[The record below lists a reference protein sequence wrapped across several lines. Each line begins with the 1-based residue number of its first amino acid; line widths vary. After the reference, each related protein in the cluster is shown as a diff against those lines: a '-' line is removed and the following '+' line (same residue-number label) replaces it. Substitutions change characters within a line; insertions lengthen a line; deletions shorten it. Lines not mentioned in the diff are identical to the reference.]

1 MREGPAAV
9 GGLVDA
15 DAGHRRAEQVGLA
28 GANPD
33 DVGIRGGDRD
43 VADAGRGV
51 VFEHGLPRR
60 AVVVGLPHAARRV
73 GGVDAS
79 RAALF
84 RDGHVG
90 RAPADVGRTKRLP
103 RDSAIRRCLHH
114 RAVGVV
120 RAPQI
125 FGVRLRR
132 LLRPE
137 IGRENAT
144 TPDRTD
150 RRARVQEGTRL
161 EIIRSAYHPSQGHL
175 ASRRAGHFFL
185 RLPRG
190 RVAAETLM
198 RGHASRSRSRVSS

>member
-1 MREGPAAV
+1 MHDDAGDRLSVGEPSVREGPAAV
-9 GGLVDA
+9 GRLVDA

-51 VFEHGLPRR
+51 VLEHGLPRR

-90 RAPADVGRTKRLP
+90 RAPADVGGTKRLP

-125 FGVRLRR
+125 LGVRLRR

-137 IGRENAT
+137 IGRR
-144 TPDRTD
+144 RTRSPQTEPTKGRECRRG
-150 RRARVQEGTRL
+150 RRASGSFFQRITPHRDTWRAAPQ
-161 EIIRSAYHPSQGHL
+161 S
-175 ASRRAGHFFL
+175 SRRVDRQA
-185 RLPRG
+185 
-190 RVAAETLM
+190 
-198 RGHASRSRSRVSS
+198 